1 MQCYV
6 YKSKRKINTY
16 VYLCVRDDFSK
27 LPPSIVQHLGQL
39 ELVLEFDLHAERKLA
54 KENAALLLSNLE
66 TQGFHIQLPDANSLN
81 IIH

>member
-16 VYLCVRDDFSK
+16 VYLCDRDDFSK
-27 LPPSIVQHLGQL
+27 LPEAIVQHLGQL
-39 ELVLEFDLHAERKLA
+39 ELVLEFDLHSERKLA
-54 KENAALLLSNLE
+54 KENSEILLANLK
-66 TQGFHIQLPDANSLN
+66 TQGFHIQLPDADSLN